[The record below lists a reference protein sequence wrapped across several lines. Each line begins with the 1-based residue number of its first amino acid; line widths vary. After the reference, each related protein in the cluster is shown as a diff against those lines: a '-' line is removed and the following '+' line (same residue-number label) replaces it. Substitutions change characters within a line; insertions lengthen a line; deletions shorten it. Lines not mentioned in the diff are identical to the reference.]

1 MLAPARR
8 PARLPSAPE
17 RMAAF
22 LNAVRRQRHG
32 IGGLNVP
39 EGAVPLT
46 GEGLGHFVTQP

>member
-8 PARLPSAPE
+8 PAHPPTAPE

-22 LNAVRRQRHG
+22 LNAVRGQRHG
-32 IGGLNVP
+32 IGGLNVR

-46 GEGLGHFVTQP
+46 GDGPRHFITQP